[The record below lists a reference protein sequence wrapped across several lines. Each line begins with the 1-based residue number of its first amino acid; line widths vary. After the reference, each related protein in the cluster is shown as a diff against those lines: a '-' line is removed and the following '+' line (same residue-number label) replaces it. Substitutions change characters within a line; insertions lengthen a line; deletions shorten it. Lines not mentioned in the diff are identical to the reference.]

1 MSHSSR
7 VVGRVHRKGIGFFS
21 EPRTVAVV
29 PNIRLTWL
37 CTDKTIGSMKTT
49 EFPLPS
55 SLRTGKKNGKD
66 RYRRERRVATA

>member
-29 PNIRLTWL
+29 PKALYRQDDRIDENHGVST
-37 CTDKTIGSMKTT
+37 
-49 EFPLPS
+49 PS